1 MCNDMKKQNS
11 ILRFPRVLGVLVA
24 LFGIAAW
31 APASLA
37 ENADIDY
44 SIESMH
50 DSDSRVASRLIF
62 SDVEVKAGDT
72 FRVGVAFEIDPSW
85 YIYWQN
91 PGDAG
96 IPTDIGWRGE
106 HLTFGPL
113 EWAAPSA
120 FGTDELLSYGYDNQV
135 VLYSDVTVDEDA
147 VGDIRIE
154 ADIDYL
160 ACKDLC
166 LPGFASLS
174 RNIKIGDETVP
185 ADERTRA
192 LMKASEKRVPRR
204 AEDSGM
210 ETRAHFS
217 TTAVEREVDIILEVI
232 ACEEAAED
240 CESNLQLV
248 DGSARYMFIADGYS
262 ALHLDVKEVREHPEA
277 EKGWLFYL
285 HGEMRNPRP
294 TKKTILSG
302 VAMFEDDSGEGYPLH
317 IREDFI
323 FADDENPANAQPL
336 PTWEEEGVLIAKNGA
351 SVGNDSALNDGVGD
365 QPALEETPDGA
376 NDAVAAAGITLDGD
390 GKSSPPNIFWMIL
403 MAFLGGIILNLM
415 PCVFPVLALKISSF
429 ASLAHES
436 RTEVLRHGAA
446 YTGGIVGSMWVLA
459 AAVIALRLTG
469 TQVGW
474 GFQFQQP
481 GFLAA
486 LVVILVLFSLNLFG
500 VFEIAVSPQR
510 LTDTASEAVGI
521 KRSFF
526 EGVLAVILATPC
538 SAPFLGAAVGF
549 ALTGSI
555 ATIIAIFTSMAL
567 GLAAPLVVLALVPGW
582 ARMLPRPGNWM
593 VHLKVFLGF
602 AVMGSA
608 VWITW
613 LLGRASGVDA
623 MGAIMMFAGFLSLA
637 AWLYGLVQFKSL
649 GRQKVLGLIAVAA
662 LIIGGG
668 ILTFPLPYQA
678 PSGAT
683 QTSGAI
689 EWTPW
694 SEEGVQEAL
703 AEGRPVFVDFTADWC
718 LTCKV
723 NKRNAI
729 DTPKTEQ
736 AILEYD
742 IAVFRADWTHENE
755 DIRAKLQ
762 EFDRAGIPFYLVYSP
777 DNPTQPWTLAE
788 IITERSLISA
798 LKRAAGESE

>member
-1 MCNDMKKQNS
+1 MCNDMNIKRS
-11 ILRFPRVLGVLVA
+11 FLRFPRLVGVLVA
-24 LFGIAAW
+24 LLGMAAL
-31 APASLA
+31 APAAVA
-37 ENADIDY
+37 ESMGENY
-44 SIESMH
+44 SIESVH
-50 DSDSRVASRLIF
+50 DSDSRVASKLIF
-62 SDVEVKAGDT
+62 SDVEVKPGET
-72 FRVGVAFEIDPSW
+72 FRVGVEFEIDPSW

-96 IPTDIGWRGE
+96 IPTDIQWRGE
-106 HLTFGPL
+106 NLTFGPL

-120 FGTDELLSYGYDNQV
+120 FGTDEMLSYGYDNQV
-135 VLYSDVTVDEDA
+135 VLYSDVTVDDDA

-166 LPGFASLS
+166 LPGYASLS
-174 RNIKIGDETVP
+174 RNIRISDDTVP

-192 LMKASEKRVPRR
+192 LMRESEKRVPRR
-204 AEDSGM
+204 VESAGVQ
-210 ETRAHFS
+210 THAHFS
-217 TTAVEREVDIILEVI
+217 TTAVEHEVDIVLEII
-232 ACEEAAED
+232 ACEENEAD
-240 CESNLQLV
+240 CANDLKLV
-248 DGSARYMFIADGYS
+248 NGTPRYMFIEDGYS
-262 ALHLDVKEVREHPEA
+262 SLHLDVREVREHPTA
-277 EKGWLFYL
+277 EKGWLFYM
-285 HGEMRNPRP
+285 HGELRNPRP
-294 TKKTILSG
+294 TKKAILSG
-302 VAMFEDDSGEGYPLH
+302 VAMFEDEAGDGHPLH
-317 IREDFI
+317 VREDFVL
-323 FADDENPANAQPL
+323 ADEANSAQVQEL
-336 PTWEEEGVLIAKNGA
+336 PTWKEEGALIAKNDA
-351 SVGNDSALNDGVGD
+351 SADDDDGGV
-365 QPALEETPDGA
+365 ALEEMREGP
-376 NDAVAAAGITLDGD
+376 NEAVVAAGIPLDDEGS
-390 GKSSPPNIFWMIL
+390 SSPPNIFWMIL

-436 RTEVLRHGAA
+436 RNEVLRHGAA
-446 YTGGIVGSMWVLA
+446 YTSGIIGSMWVLA
-459 AAVIALRLTG
+459 GVVIALRLTG

-481 GFLAA
+481 GFLAG
-486 LVVILVLFSLNLFG
+486 LVVILVLFALNLFG

-510 LTDTASEAVGI
+510 LTETASEAVGI

-526 EGVLAVILATPC
+526 EGVLAVVLATPC

-555 ATIIAIFTSMAL
+555 ATIIGIFTSMAL
-567 GLAAPLVVLALVPGW
+567 GLAAPLVVLALMPGW
-582 ARMLPRPGNWM
+582 AKMLPRPGNWM
-593 VHLKVFLGF
+593 VHLKIFLGF

-637 AWLYGLVQFKSL
+637 AWIYGLVQFKGF
-649 GRQKVLGLIAVAA
+649 GRQKMLGLVAVAA
-662 LIIGGG
+662 LIIAGGM
-668 ILTFPLPYQA
+668 LAFPLPYQA
-678 PSGAT
+678 SSGVT
-683 QTSGAI
+683 QTAEGAP
-689 EWTPW
+689 EWIPW

-729 DTPKTEQ
+729 DTPKTTD
-736 AILEYD
+736 AIEEYG

-788 IITERSLISA
+788 VITERSLIRA
-798 LKRAAGESE
+798 LKRAAGENE